1 MGNARLYE
9 IMKEKDALYAKED
22 FSEEDQTPSKLRK
35 RGTHMEEK
43 LFQFIQDT
51 VASVTGKR
59 DMVYETD
66 FVKDLGLNSFDI
78 MNVVCAFEEHFD
90 VDIPN
95 RDVWQMHQVID
106 VVRYLMARYAY
117 ISCLSQKLTQRMTK
131 SEGSSHAICV
141 SVPRPMALW
150 YPAVN

>member
-1 MGNARLYE
+1 
-9 IMKEKDALYAKED
+9 
-22 FSEEDQTPSKLRK
+22 
-35 RGTHMEEK
+35 MEEK
-43 LFQFIQDT
+43 LFQFIQDP

-106 VVRYLMARYAY
+106 VVRYMMEKGY
-117 ISCLSQKLTQRMTK
+117 TD
-131 SEGSSHAICV
+131 V
-141 SVPRPMALW
+141 
-150 YPAVN
+150 